1 MKELVVVIPA
11 YNPPKR
17 MVSYVGELI
26 KLGFLKIII
35 VNDGSDEYF
44 QSIFEQV
51 RENKEVIIL
60 HNKRNKGKGY
70 SLKKAFSFICKQDN
84 SCIGVITVDADGQ
97 HTISDVKRLAKLFL
111 EDATKCILGIRDFS
125 AKQVPF
131 VRKCSNRLTNFIFA
145 RLYHRQIHDTQS
157 GFRIFPCFLL
167 PDLCKLEGDRYEYEL
182 MVLIDLV
189 KKGRE
194 IRECQIATVY
204 HKEKKASSFRPIY
217 DSVQVYKMMWKGKRR

>member
-17 MVSYVGELI
+17 MVSYVDELV
-26 KLGFLKIII
+26 KLRFLKIII
-35 VNDGSDEYF
+35 VNDGSEDQF

-70 SLKKAFSFICKQDN
+70 SLKKAFSFIVKESYDCM
-84 SCIGVITVDADGQ
+84 GVITVDADGQ
-97 HTISDVKRLAKLFL
+97 HTVSDVKKLVGLFL
-111 EDATKCILGIRDFS
+111 KDPAKCVLGIRDFS
-125 AKQVPF
+125 EKQVPF
-131 VRKCSNRLTNFIFA
+131 IRKCSNRLTNFIFA
-145 RLYHRQIHDTQS
+145 RFYHRHIHDTQS
-157 GFRIFPCFLL
+157 GFRIFPRSVLS
-167 PDLCKLEGDRYEYEL
+167 DLCKLEGDRYEYEL

-194 IRECQIATVY
+194 IREYPIETVY

-217 DSVQVYKMMWKGKRR
+217 DSVLVYKIMWKGKS